1 MENAPRVVPK
11 SEVTELL
18 MRNLL
23 NDQEEFKTAT
33 ETLKHGQKNRLID
46 AMAVYP
52 LQDIV
57 FDESEPELRVAVTVW
72 KRISDSLV
80 AIGTESAIESILA
93 SFSQN
98 QQKQENL
105 TEGEINVEQE

>member
-23 NDQEEFKTAT
+23 NDQEAFKNARSI
-33 ETLKHGQKNRLID
+33 LKHGQKTRLMD

-52 LQDIV
+52 LQDIE
-57 FDESEPELRVAVTVW
+57 FDNSEPELRVAITVW

-80 AIGTESAIESILA
+80 AIGTESAIEGILA
-93 SFSQN
+93 SFSHSQQN
-98 QQKQENL
+98 IENP
-105 TEGEINVEQE
+105 TEGVSNE

>member
-23 NDQEEFKTAT
+23 NDQEAFKDARSV
-33 ETLKHGQKNRLID
+33 LKHGQKTRLMD

-52 LQDIV
+52 LQDIE
-57 FDESEPELRVAVTVW
+57 FDNSEPELRVAITVW
-72 KRISDSLV
+72 KRISDGLV
-80 AIGTESAIESILA
+80 AIGTEAAIEGILS
-93 SFSQN
+93 SFSQS
-98 QQKQENL
+98 QQNIENP
-105 TEGEINVEQE
+105 TEGVSNE